1 MTTKFFHPKQH
12 LGYST
17 KLSIAENVSRGHR
30 CALERHEKEPYLVTA
45 HELEALAN
53 VSEHS
58 APKSSRTLP
67 CCCRLR
73 LHASRYEGEKMSET
87 KIIKN
92 GSNYPG
98 ANPKYFTKA
107 EYNAMYRRESR

>member
-53 VSEHS
+53 VSEHI
-58 APKSSRTLP
+58 APKSSRHFRAAADYAFTLHDT
-67 CCCRLR
+67 R
-73 LHASRYEGEKMSET
+73 EK
-87 KIIKN
+87 K
-92 GSNYPG
+92 
-98 ANPKYFTKA
+98 
-107 EYNAMYRRESR
+107 